1 MFHNLTNKLTI
12 LDVAPDLLRQ
22 RVLRVVI
29 FGRQVDVDTTA
40 LAGEDLGC

>member
-12 LDVAPDLLRQ
+12 LDIAPDLLGQ
-22 RVLRVVI
+22 RVLSVVI

-40 LAGEDLGC
+40 LACKDLSC